1 MEDEK
6 SVPQNQ
12 SNLIVNSLSETSLIS
27 IMEKAS
33 IPWAIKDNNSKFV
46 YLNESCLD
54 LFDIQPGFDFE
65 GRLDEEMPCSWS
77 EYSDDFKAH
86 DRKAEQSREGAEII
100 VTSSFGRERVLSP
113 WYFPKFPIYNQ
124 NGKVLGTVFFGK
136 NFNFISIC
144 DFFYSLK
151 PSVITLTPPVD
162 DFSEREL
169 DIIFYAI
176 QKMTA
181 KEIAEKLSL
190 SNRTIENRLRFIYD
204 KVGCHSLKDLIEYC
218 HTSGLSHYV
227 PKKVLREGVNF
238 FW

>member
-124 NGKVLGTVFFGK
+124 NGKVLGTVFFCK
-136 NFNFISIC
+136 KFNFISIC
-144 DFFYSLK
+144 DFFNSLK

>member
-1 MEDEK
+1 MEDK
-6 SVPQNQ
+6 KP
-12 SNLIVNSLSETSLIS
+12 SLSNEFCLTLDSLNQLPIIS
-27 IMEKAS
+27 IMEKAN

-65 GRLDEEMPCSWS
+65 GRLDEEMPCQWS

-100 VTSSFGRERVLSP
+100 VTSPFGRERILSP
-113 WYFPKFPIYNQ
+113 WYFPKFPIYNL
-124 NGKVLGTVFFGK
+124 NGDVLGTVFFGK
-136 NFNFISIC
+136 KFNFISVC
-144 DFFYSLK
+144 DFFNNLQ
-151 PSVITLTPPVD
+151 PSVVTLTPPVD
-162 DFSEREL
+162 NFSEREL

-176 QKMTA
+176 QKLSA
-181 KEIAEKLSL
+181 KEIAEKLFL
-190 SNRTIENRLRFIYD
+190 SNRTIENRLKAIYE
-204 KVGCHSLKDLIEYC
+204 KIGCHSLKELIDYC
-218 HTSGLSHYV
+218 HSTGLSSYV

>member
-12 SNLIVNSLSETSLIS
+12 SNMIVNSLSETSLIS

-100 VTSSFGRERVLSP
+100 VTSSFGRERVISP

-136 NFNFISIC
+136 KFNFISIC
-144 DFFYSLK
+144 DFFNSLK

-162 DFSEREL
+162 GFSEREL

-176 QKMTA
+176 QKMTD
-181 KEIAEKLSL
+181 KEIAVKLSL

-204 KVGCHSLKDLIEYC
+204 KVGCHSLKELIEYC

>member
-6 SVPQNQ
+6 SVLQNQ
-12 SNLIVNSLSETSLIS
+12 SNMIVNSLSETSLIS

-100 VTSSFGRERVLSP
+100 VTSSFGRERVISP

-136 NFNFISIC
+136 KFNFISIC
-144 DFFYSLK
+144 DFFNSLK

-162 DFSEREL
+162 GFSEREL

-181 KEIAEKLSL
+181 KEIAVKLSL

-204 KVGCHSLKDLIEYC
+204 KVGCHSLKELIEYC

>member
-136 NFNFISIC
+136 KFNFISIC
-144 DFFYSLK
+144 DFFNSLI

>member
-124 NGKVLGTVFFGK
+124 NGKVLGTVFLVKILTLFL
-136 NFNFISIC
+136 
-144 DFFYSLK
+144 Y
-151 PSVITLTPPVD
+151 VIFLTV
-162 DFSEREL
+162 
-169 DIIFYAI
+169 
-176 QKMTA
+176 
-181 KEIAEKLSL
+181 
-190 SNRTIENRLRFIYD
+190 
-204 KVGCHSLKDLIEYC
+204 
-218 HTSGLSHYV
+218 
-227 PKKVLREGVNF
+227 
-238 FW
+238 

>member
-12 SNLIVNSLSETSLIS
+12 SNMIVNSLSETSLIS

-136 NFNFISIC
+136 KFNFISIC
-144 DFFYSLK
+144 DFFNSLK

-162 DFSEREL
+162 GFSEREL

-204 KVGCHSLKDLIEYC
+204 KVGCHSLKEFIEYC

>member
-1 MEDEK
+1 
-6 SVPQNQ
+6 
-12 SNLIVNSLSETSLIS
+12 
-27 IMEKAS
+27 
-33 IPWAIKDNNSKFV
+33 FV

-54 LFDIQPGFDFE
+54 LFDIQSGFDFE

-136 NFNFISIC
+136 KFNFISIC
-144 DFFYSLK
+144 DFFNSLK

>member
-1 MEDEK
+1 MEDKK

-12 SNLIVNSLSETSLIS
+12 SNTIVNSLSETSLIS

-136 NFNFISIC
+136 KFNFISIC
-144 DFFYSLK
+144 DFFNSLK

-204 KVGCHSLKDLIEYC
+204 KVGCHSLKELIEYC

>member
-12 SNLIVNSLSETSLIS
+12 SNMIVNSLSETSLIS

-100 VTSSFGRERVLSP
+100 VTSSFGRERVISP

-136 NFNFISIC
+136 KFNFISIC
-144 DFFYSLK
+144 DFFNSLK

-181 KEIAEKLSL
+181 KEIAVKLSL

-204 KVGCHSLKDLIEYC
+204 KVGCHSLKELIEYC

>member
-12 SNLIVNSLSETSLIS
+12 SNMIVNSLSETSLIS

-100 VTSSFGRERVLSP
+100 VTSSFGRERVISP

-136 NFNFISIC
+136 KFNFISIC
-144 DFFYSLK
+144 DFFNSLK

-162 DFSEREL
+162 GFSEREL

-181 KEIAEKLSL
+181 KEIAVKLSL

-204 KVGCHSLKDLIEYC
+204 KVGCHSLKELIEYC